1 MGELGMPELI
11 IILLLVFVLFGANKL
26 PQVGE
31 GLGKAIRNFKNAA
44 SGKDE
49 PPQPSPR
56 EQPSAG
62 GAGGHSRDD
71 EDDPTRGAA

>member
-1 MGELGMPELI
+1 MGELGLPELI

-31 GLGKAIRNFKNAA
+31 GLGKAIRNFKDAA

-49 PPQPSPR
+49 PPTSRTQPGPGGT
-56 EQPSAG
+56 QGPSG
-62 GAGGHSRDD
+62 SGTKS
-71 EDDPTRGAA
+71 GAA